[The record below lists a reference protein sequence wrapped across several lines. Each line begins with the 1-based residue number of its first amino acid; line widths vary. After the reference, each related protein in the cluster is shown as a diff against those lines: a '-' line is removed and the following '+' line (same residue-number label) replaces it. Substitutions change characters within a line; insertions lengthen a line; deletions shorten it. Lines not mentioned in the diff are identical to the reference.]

1 MVGVS
6 AHQQA
11 AMNSAGIP
19 APQGLL
25 ASMLV
30 DTGASH
36 TNVCKSVL
44 SRLGLTP
51 KGFID
56 VHTPSTGSAPH
67 KAAIYDVAVAI
78 LGRTPFDSHWLPA
91 IQVTESDFTVQGI
104 QGLIGRDILSRGR
117 LTYSGPD
124 QIFYLSF

>member
-6 AHQQA
+6 VHQQA
-11 AMNSAGIP
+11 ALNAAGVAVPHAISV
-19 APQGLL
+19 Q
-25 ASMLV
+25 MLV

-51 KGFID
+51 KGFIA
-56 VHTPSTGSAPH
+56 VHTPSTGGTPH
-67 KAAIYDVAVAI
+67 QMATYDVAIAI
-78 LGRTPFDSHWLPA
+78 FGRTPLENHWLPT
-91 IQVTESDFTVQGI
+91 IQVTESDFTVQDI
-104 QGLIGRDILSRGR
+104 HGLIGRDILSRGR

-124 QIFYLSF
+124 QTFYLSF